1 MSELNMISAFRL
13 LQAADDFRARL
24 SGAFAAVHG
33 ISVNEYFLLLHL
45 KQAEKN
51 RLPRVELARRLHVSA
66 STITRMVAPMEK
78 IGLVDRGTGERDAR
92 MALVVLT
99 DTGAVKL
106 SEAQATFEAHA
117 CYLFEDRWSESEIDQ
132 LSTLLGRLVSGAP
145 GNLT

>member
-1 MSELNMISAFRL
+1 MSELTMISALRL

-45 KQAEKN
+45 KQAPKN

-66 STITRMVAPMEK
+66 STITRTVAPMEK

-99 DTGAVKL
+99 EAGTARL
-106 SEAQATFEAHA
+106 SEAEVTFVAHA
-117 CYLFEDRWSESEIDQ
+117 GYLFEDRWSESEIDQ

>member
-1 MSELNMISAFRL
+1 MISALRL

-45 KQAEKN
+45 KQAPKN

-66 STITRMVAPMEK
+66 STITRTVAPMEK

-99 DTGAVKL
+99 EAGTARL
-106 SEAQATFEAHA
+106 SEAEVTFVAHA
-117 CYLFEDRWSESEIDQ
+117 GYLFEDRWSESEIDQ

>member
-1 MSELNMISAFRL
+1 MISALRL

-99 DTGAVKL
+99 EAGTARL
-106 SEAQATFEAHA
+106 SEAEVTFAAHA
-117 CYLFEDRWSESEIDQ
+117 AHLFEDRWSESEIDQ
-132 LSTLLGRLVSGAP
+132 LSMLLGRLVSGAP

>member
-1 MSELNMISAFRL
+1 MISALRL

-45 KQAEKN
+45 KQAPKN

-66 STITRMVAPMEK
+66 STITRTVAPMEK
-78 IGLVDRGTGERDAR
+78 IGLVERETGGRDAR

-99 DTGAVKL
+99 GAGEIRL
-106 SEAQATFEAHA
+106 SEAEATFAAHA
-117 CYLFEDRWSESEIDQ
+117 GSLFEDRWSEGEVDQ
-132 LSTLLGRLVSGAP
+132 LSTLLGRLVSGVP